1 MPMSLRWLAGAA
13 ALCASLATSLGAIA
27 DPPAPSSGAPIDVVV
42 QGERNRPPVPPKDRS
57 VAGSVVRSERLRG
70 PGLQAA
76 DVLRTQPGLT
86 VAETG
91 GQGALATASIRGATS
106 AQTPVYLAGVRLND
120 DVAGTAD
127 LSLVPLWLIDRVE
140 IYRGNAPIEADQLGI
155 GGAIFFEPRRSGK
168 AGAGAGSSIGSFGT
182 RSMWADASAGSAKA
196 SALVG
201 VRWDRARNDYEFVD
215 DRGTRFD
222 GSDDV
227 TRRRSNADVETFDFW
242 TLGSV
247 RLDNGWSADFV
258 ANAVSR
264 DQGVPGLLLVPTRQ
278 ARASL
283 QRSLL
288 GGRVRLPCGS
298 DDRCRVELSSSA
310 LIARSSILDPGFEL
324 ALGADRIDHT
334 GRRTD
339 HGVSARIDLSDKVTV
354 SPSIRA
360 SWERLELVSSGAGGL
375 DASRIQT
382 RVAAGAEWRTSG
394 LVTLRAL
401 GSAECHGTSQSG
413 ADFCDRAEPSAR
425 AGVQIGRGRVVGLAN
440 ASRYA
445 RVPTLGELYGS
456 SAIVRGNPQLVP
468 EHGTGVDAG
477 LRLSS
482 GRWRGIRGAWI
493 DAFAFARW
501 SDDLVAW
508 RRSGLGYI
516 RPYNVGSARVMGLE
530 GLAAIEPAE
539 WLRAEVSATMMDPR
553 DTTSSRMQANDIL
566 PFRSRLVLSPAVE
579 WRTDRWRAAGI
590 DRASALARWTWQSSR
605 YADEAGLVV
614 IPSQG
619 AVDVELEVRV
629 LSERLSLRA
638 RAANIT
644 DQRRFDLIG
653 YALPGRA
660 WYGTMEA
667 RW

>member
-1 MPMSLRWLAGAA
+1 MALSMRAITSTGAI
-13 ALCASLATSLGAIA
+13 CASLTVSAWANAA
-27 DPPAPSSGAPIDVVV
+27 DPSPPPVDVVV
-42 QGERNRPPVPPKDRS
+42 QGERSRPPVPPKDRS
-57 VAGSVVRSERLRG
+57 VAGSVVRAERLRA

-91 GQGALATASIRGATS
+91 GQGALATASIRGATA

-140 IYRGNAPIEADQLGI
+140 IYRGNAPAEADQLGI
-155 GGAIFFEPRRSGK
+155 GGAIFFEPRRPGRT
-168 AGAGAGSSIGSFGT
+168 GAGAGSSFGSFGT
-182 RSMWADASAGSAKA
+182 RSMWADASTGTTKA

-201 VRWDRARNDYEFVD
+201 VRWDRARNDYEFLD

-222 GSDDV
+222 SGDDV
-227 TRRRSNADVETFDFW
+227 VRPRTNADVETVDFW

-247 RLDNGWSADFV
+247 RLDGGVSADLV
-258 ANAVSR
+258 ANAVAR
-264 DQGVPGLLLVPTRQ
+264 DQGVPGLMLVPTRQ

-283 QRSLL
+283 QRSLM
-288 GGRVRLPCGS
+288 GGRVRVPCGS
-298 DDRCRVELSSSA
+298 DDSCRIELSSSA
-310 LIARSSILDPGFEL
+310 LIARSTLLDPGFEL
-324 ALGADRIDHT
+324 ALGADRVDTT

-339 HGVSARIDLSDKVTV
+339 HGVSARLDVSDHVTV
-354 SPSIRA
+354 SPSLRA
-360 SWERLELVSSGAGGL
+360 SFERLELVSTGAGGL
-375 DASRIQT
+375 DASRVQSRLATGI
-382 RVAAGAEWRTSG
+382 EWRTG
-394 LVTLRAL
+394 RLVTLRAL

-413 ADFCDRAEPSAR
+413 AELCDSAEPSGR
-425 AGVQIGRGRVVGLAN
+425 AGIQVGRGRVMGLAN
-440 ASRYA
+440 AGRYA
-445 RVPTLGELYGS
+445 RVPTLGELYGT
-456 SAIVRGNPQLVP
+456 SALVRGNPELVP
-468 EHGTGVDAG
+468 EHGVGVDAG
-477 LRLSS
+477 VRLSS
-482 GRWRGIRGAWI
+482 GRWRSIRGAWI

-530 GLAAIEPAE
+530 ALAAIEPAG
-539 WLRAEVSATMMDPR
+539 WLRAEVAATMMDPR
-553 DTTSSRMQANDIL
+553 DLTSSRMQVNDIL
-566 PFRSRLVLSPAVE
+566 PFRSRLVLSPALE
-579 WRTDRWRAAGI
+579 CRTDRWRAAGV
-590 DRASALARWTWQSSR
+590 DRASALVRWTWQSSR

-619 AVDVELEVRV
+619 TVDVELEVRL
-629 LSERLSLRA
+629 LSERLSLRG